1 MSTLALRIGGMT
13 CRHCVREVTSRLRD
27 VAGVDTVTADAG
39 TSVVR
44 LSGTMS
50 VDDVLKALR
59 GLSYPVQLIDETAGT
74 DQPDQPDQPVE
85 ADQLD

>member
-1 MSTLALRIGGMT
+1 MPTIALMVGGMN

-44 LSGTMS
+44 LSGSMS
-50 VDDVLKALR
+50 VDDVLGALR
-59 GLSYPVQLIDETAGT
+59 GLDYPVQLLDETG
-74 DQPDQPDQPVE
+74 E
-85 ADQLD
+85 AAET

>member
-1 MSTLALRIGGMT
+1 MRTILLRIGGMS

-44 LSGTMS
+44 LSGTMR
-50 VDDVLKALR
+50 VDDVLGALNE
-59 GLSYPVQLIDETAGT
+59 LSYPVQLLDATGEAAKTA
-74 DQPDQPDQPVE
+74 E
-85 ADQLD
+85 A